1 VPVAGDDRPALG
13 GGERSGGSSG
23 VEDLSLWSGDDPRDR
38 AVAAEHPGGGTG
50 DHGAEPERRTPS
62 SLSVHKGGVV
72 DDDGHVGGDAA
83 GVGQL
88 AGSQGSFAD
97 RDQAVEP
104 ALRRRRSMF
113 AFSASSGS
121 ARTSTRNVS
130 STADSKL
137 PMDVTLN
144 AGPTVSVAQKQKLN
158 LWTEM
163 TRHETVEN
171 DDVK

>member
-1 VPVAGDDRPALG
+1 
-13 GGERSGGSSG
+13 
-23 VEDLSLWSGDDPRDR
+23 
-38 AVAAEHPGGGTG
+38 
-50 DHGAEPERRTPS
+50 
-62 SLSVHKGGVV
+62 
-72 DDDGHVGGDAA
+72 VGGDAA

-88 AGSQGSFAD
+88 AGSQGAFAD

-171 DDVK
+171 DDVKSTRPSG

>member
-1 VPVAGDDRPALG
+1 LRSPAITRQCDVELSPAASFVRVSGSTSARSRANWTVRPATVA
-13 GGERSGGSSG
+13 ETFNRSRSQAPVDPCSQATAPRRSRTSSWA
-23 VEDLSLWSGDDPRDR
+23 SR
-38 AVAAEHPGGGTG
+38 
-50 DHGAEPERRTPS
+50 
-62 SLSVHKGGVV
+62 
-72 DDDGHVGGDAA
+72 
-83 GVGQL
+83 
-88 AGSQGSFAD
+88 
-97 RDQAVEP
+97 P
-104 ALRRRRSMF
+104 AFNRLIARENRSMF

-171 DDVK
+171 DDVKSTRPSG